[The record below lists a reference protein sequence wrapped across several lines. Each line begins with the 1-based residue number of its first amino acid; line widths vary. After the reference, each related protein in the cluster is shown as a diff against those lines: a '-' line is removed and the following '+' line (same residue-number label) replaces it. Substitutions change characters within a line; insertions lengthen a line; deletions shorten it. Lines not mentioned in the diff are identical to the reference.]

1 MAGKF
6 VDLQEAAT
14 MLGLSQEEVVDMR
27 SKGDIFGYRDGASWK
42 FKTEEVQRV
51 IRERGVEGRSG
62 GESGVLSA
70 NDEDFENLITGLSSK
85 ILAEKA
91 QEESESESGSVLI
104 SEQELGVSSTGQSTI
119 IGKGKD
125 AEKKAAESDLR
136 LASDSDLRLDDSQV
150 LGGGSDKLIEAPGN
164 KLDSASASDVLH
176 GSDLNITTGSGTGD
190 MPGPRPG
197 STGAL
202 KANDAIQLG
211 DDDDQDSDSAL
222 DEELLP
228 KKGSGIG
235 SDVTLGSGD
244 SGINLAPSDSGLS
257 LEEEPL
263 DLGGSGI
270 DQLELPDE
278 DDVIAVQTEEG
289 ADPDVGTQVK
299 ADNEFL
305 LSAGEGMT
313 DDDSDSGSQVIA
325 LEDSESFDQEAATM
339 LKSEPAAAAL
349 EEDAFQPIGVE
360 TGFGA
365 PAPGVVAAPSYVQ
378 VTAAEAP
385 YSVWNVISL
394 GVVAGTLAL
403 AGMMMVDVM
412 LNMWVYSGT
421 NGLSSGIMDAF
432 LSMVGMGA

>member
-14 MLGLSQEEVVDMR
+14 MMGLSQEEVVEMR

-51 IRERGVEGRSG
+51 IRERGVEGRPG
-62 GESGVLSA
+62 GESGILSA
-70 NDEDFENLITGLSSK
+70 NDEDFENLISGLSSK

-202 KANDAIQLG
+202 KANDDMLLG
-211 DDDDQDSDSAL
+211 DDDQDSDSAL
-222 DEELLP
+222 DEELMP

-270 DQLELPDE
+270 DSLELPEDE
-278 DDVIAVQTEEG
+278 DVIAVQTDEG
-289 ADPDVGTQVK
+289 ADSEAGTQVK

-325 LEDSESFDQEAATM
+325 LEDSESFDQDAATM
-339 LKSEPAAAAL
+339 LKSEPAAAL
-349 EEDAFQPIGVE
+349 EEDAFQPIGVD
-360 TGFGA
+360 TGFGG

-378 VTAAEAP
+378 VAAAEAP

-394 GVVAGTLAL
+394 GLVAGTLAL

-421 NGLSSGIMDAF
+421 NGLSSGVMDAF

>member
-14 MLGLSQEEVVDMR
+14 MLGLSPEEVVEMR

-51 IRERGVEGRSG
+51 IRERGVEGRG
-62 GESGVLSA
+62 GESGILSA
-70 NDEDFENLITGLSSK
+70 NDEDFENLISGLSSK

-91 QEESESESGSVLI
+91 QEESESGSVLI

-125 AEKKAAESDLR
+125 ADKKAAESDLR
-136 LASDSDLRLDDSQV
+136 LASDSDLRLDESGKDV
-150 LGGGSDKLIEAPGN
+150 LAGGSDKLIEAPGN

-202 KANDAIQLG
+202 AA
-211 DDDDQDSDSAL
+211 DDDLALTDDEQDSDSAL
-222 DEELLP
+222 DEQLMP

-263 DLGGSGI
+263 DLGGSGV
-270 DQLELPDE
+270 DQLELPEDE
-278 DDVIAVQTEEG
+278 DVIAVQTEEG
-289 ADPDVGTQVK
+289 ADPEVGTQVK

-305 LSAGEGMT
+305 LSAGEGMQE
-313 DDDSDSGSQVIA
+313 DDSDSGSQVIA
-325 LEDSESFDQEAATM
+325 LEDSESFDQDAATM
-339 LKSEPAAAAL
+339 LKSAPAAAL
-349 EEDAFQPIGVE
+349 EEEAFQPIGVE
-360 TGFGA
+360 PGFAG
-365 PAPGVVAAPSYVQ
+365 PAAGVVAAPSYVQ
-378 VTAAEAP
+378 VAAAEAP

-403 AGMMMVDVM
+403 AGMMMVDIM

>member
-6 VDLQEAAT
+6 VDLSEAAT
-14 MLGLSQEEVVDMR
+14 MLGVSAEEVVEMR

-51 IRERGVEGRSG
+51 IRERGVEGRPG
-62 GESGVLSA
+62 GESGILSA
-70 NDEDFENLITGLSSK
+70 NDEDFENLISGLSSK

-91 QEESESESGSVLI
+91 QEESESGSVLI

-119 IGKGKD
+119 IGK
-125 AEKKAAESDLR
+125 EKVPDERAAESDLR
-136 LASDSDLRLDDSQV
+136 LADDSSKSA

-176 GSDLNITTGSGTGD
+176 GSDLQSASGSGTGD
-190 MPGPRPG
+190 MPAPRPG

-202 KANDAIQLG
+202 APNDDLTLG
-211 DDDDQDSDSAL
+211 DDDEPSSDSAL
-222 DEELLP
+222 EDEIRP

-244 SGINLAPSDSGLS
+244 SGINLSPSDSGLS

-263 DLGGSGI
+263 DLGGSGV
-270 DQLELPDE
+270 DSLELPEDE
-278 DDVIAVQTEEG
+278 DVIAVQTAEG

-305 LSAGEGMT
+305 LSAGDTLQEE
-313 DDDSDSGSQVIA
+313 DSDSGSQVIA

-339 LKSEPAAAAL
+339 LKSAPGAAL
-349 EEDAFQPIGVE
+349 EEEVFHPIGVE
-360 TGFGA
+360 AGFAG
-365 PAPGVVAAPSYVQ
+365 PTPGTAAAPMYVQ
-378 VTAAEAP
+378 VPSAEAS
-385 YSVWNVISL
+385 YSVWNVVSL
-394 GVVAGTLAL
+394 GLVAGLLAL
-403 AGMMMVDVM
+403 SGMMMVDVM
-412 LNMWVYSGT
+412 LNMWVSSGT
-421 NGLSSGIMDAF
+421 NGVSTGIMDAF